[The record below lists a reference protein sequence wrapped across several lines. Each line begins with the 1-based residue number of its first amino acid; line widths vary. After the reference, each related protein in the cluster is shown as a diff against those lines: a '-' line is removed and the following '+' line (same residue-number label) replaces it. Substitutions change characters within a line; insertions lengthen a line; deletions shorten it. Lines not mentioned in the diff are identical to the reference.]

1 MSRDELL
8 DKLFDGIT
16 RKRIPNPDDIDLSVS
31 GRATGGQSSAPVAVT
46 TTSSKVKRPT
56 NKAPPKSKP
65 KKKAVPAARQAA
77 ASPKRKP
84 KAKAEAKTSVKTKK
98 ATKAVDKAESVTD
111 KEETDLVEAELEVSP
126 A

>member
-1 MSRDELL
+1 MSREELL

-31 GRATGGQSSAPVAVT
+31 GQATGGQSSAPVAVT

-56 NKAPPKSKP
+56 GKAPPKSKP

-77 ASPKRKP
+77 ASPKRKT
-84 KAKAEAKTSVKTKK
+84 KAKAKTKTKK

-111 KEETDLVEAELEVSP
+111 KEETDLVEAELEVP
-126 A
+126 P